1 MMKTFEIPLRQMP
14 QMEIVQ
20 MPAMQ
25 TFQNATDASILNA
38 NRTNNLKATDSKG
51 LMVKILNKR
60 ATDKNTKIQKSTKLA
75 CFFAASTSSQ
85 V

>member
-1 MMKTFEIPLRQMP
+1 MTKTFEIPLRQMP

-38 NRTNNLKATDSKG
+38 NNINDL
-51 LMVKILNKR
+51 
-60 ATDKNTKIQKSTKLA
+60 
-75 CFFAASTSSQ
+75 
-85 V
+85 